1 MKTSFL
7 RKIILQELKK
17 VLTEDVRMRK
27 GYNRLTPDAQAKAQS
42 LVSSGYSEDEAIRQA
57 AMTQT
62 VGVVP
67 GAKGTMTSGPGAVAS
82 AATTPAQPS
91 ADGMPQEM
99 SGLGRKQAPSA
110 SQLASMGT
118 KAISAAQANTPVG
131 KLQAMLAAKG
141 HKISEKPDNS
151 PDGIVGTLTLQAI
164 KAETGKAYSKDYVN
178 RNANILVAQMS
189 PANRKSAVKKE
200 ADKAAAPT
208 EKITQQPAPQPMFN
222 VDPSKAA
229 PASKGP
235 LDMDIEE
242 LGKPIPGHVRPQANE
257 SLAFI
262 RNQFSKHLKNL

>member
-1 MKTSFL
+1 MANGFL

-17 VLTEDVRMRK
+17 VLNEDLRFRK
-27 GYNRLTPDAQAKAQS
+27 GYNQLSDDAKKQAERFASQ
-42 LVSSGYSEDEAIRQA
+42 GYSEDEAIRQA
-57 AMTQT
+57 AMSQT
-62 VGVVP
+62 VGFVP

-82 AATTPAQPS
+82 S
-91 ADGMPQEM
+91 ASTQTQQNVAGMPQET

-110 SQLASMGT
+110 SQLASIGT
-118 KAISAAQANTPVG
+118 KAIGAAQANTPIG
-131 KLQAMLAAKG
+131 KLQTILAAKG

-164 KAETGKAYSKDYVN
+164 KAETGKAYSKDYIN

-200 ADKAAAPT
+200 VDKAAAPT
-208 EKITQQPAPQPMFN
+208 EKITQQPAPKPMFN
-222 VDPSKAA
+222 VDPSKAP
-229 PASKGP
+229 PASKSP